1 MDDLQRHH
9 EGLRAAYLGAR
20 DALVEV
26 LVLRIAE
33 AVRQHLPDATHIEL
47 ETHLLEDGRMSLEGA
62 AIHSPAASTNGDSEQ
77 RDLVNAL
84 IQPLLEELGEVS
96 SGEELAHIVL

>member
-1 MDDLQRHH
+1 MDDVQRHH

-26 LVLRIAE
+26 LVLRIGD

-47 ETHLLEDGRMSLEGA
+47 DAHLLEDGRTSLEA
-62 AIHSPAASTNGDSEQ
+62 VAIHSPGASRERGSEQ
-77 RDLVNAL
+77 QDLVNAL
-84 IQPLLEELGEVS
+84 IQPLPEELGEVS
-96 SGEELAHIVL
+96 PAEELAHIVL